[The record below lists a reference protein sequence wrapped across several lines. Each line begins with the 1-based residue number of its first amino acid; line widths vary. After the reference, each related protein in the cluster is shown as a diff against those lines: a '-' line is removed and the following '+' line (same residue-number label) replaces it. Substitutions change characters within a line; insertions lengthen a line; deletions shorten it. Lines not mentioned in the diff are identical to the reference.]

1 MFNSK
6 KIKTLEE
13 KMNDLELRISA
24 LEPLEGI
31 IFARIKSI
39 ESLTGMLDKDCLS
52 HYNIQFKKNQDKA
65 RLKAIEIIMTG
76 DIKRKPIKYSVEHYI
91 TNEDEKLYIRQAGGT
106 YFASFDEM
114 QFPEHTAKE
123 LFTLAVAKLEE
134 KGD

>member
-13 KMNDLELRISA
+13 KMNDLEDRINA
-24 LEPLEGI
+24 L
-31 IFARIKSI
+31 
-39 ESLTGMLDKDCLS
+39 ESLTSMLDKDCLS
-52 HYNIQFKKNQDKA
+52 HYNIQFKKNRDKA

-91 TNEDEKLYIRQAGGT
+91 TNEDEKLYIRQAGNT
-106 YFASFDEM
+106 YFASFDEV
-114 QFPEHTAKE
+114 QFPEHTAEE
-123 LFTLAVAKLEE
+123 LFTLALAKLEE